1 MTRTPNVVG
10 LGLVALLAGFGLVGC
25 GPATSADSGS
35 TISAHG
41 SSTTGQT
48 LQPVD
53 EALAQKAQANC
64 WFKVKNRTS
73 RSEEVRLWNASHSV
87 NPKTERMGELLIVTG
102 GMDSAVHDDLYYA
115 CSLFE
120 YTPGSPVVM
129 KATSTPLPATIDNVI
144 PYGFSKDGRKEL
156 K

>member
-1 MTRTPNVVG
+1 MMTRTPNVMG
-10 LGLVALLAGFGLVGC
+10 LGVVALLAGFGLVGC
-25 GPATSADSGS
+25 GHATSADSR
-35 TISAHG
+35 
-41 SSTTGQT
+41 STTVQT

-53 EALAQKAQANC
+53 EALALKAQANC

-73 RSEEVRLWNASHSV
+73 QSEEVRLWNASSSV
-87 NPKTERMGELLIVTG
+87 GAKTERMGELLIVTG
-102 GMDSAVHDDLYYA
+102 AIEPAVRDDRYYA

-129 KATSTPLPATIDNVI
+129 KVTSTALPAPTDSVV
-144 PYGFSKDGRKEL
+144 PYGFTKDGRKEL

>member
-1 MTRTPNVVG
+1 MMNRTCRMFGTG
-10 LGLVALLAGFGLVGC
+10 LFALLIGSGLAAC
-25 GPATSADSGS
+25 GTATSAASGNGD
-35 TISAHG
+35 APG
-41 SSTTGQT
+41 T

-53 EALAQKAQANC
+53 DALAAKAQSSC

-73 RSEEVRLWNASHSV
+73 RSDEVRLWNASSSTSA
-87 NPKTERMGELLIVTG
+87 KTERLGALLIVTG
-102 GMDSAVHDDLYYA
+102 SMDPAVRDSRYYG

-129 KATSTPLPATIDNVI
+129 MATDATLPVRADSVI
-144 PYGFSKDGRKEL
+144 PYGFARDGRKEL

>member
-1 MTRTPNVVG
+1 MTSMPKVVA
-10 LGLVALLAGFGLVGC
+10 LGVAALLAGFGLVGC
-25 GPATSADSGS
+25 GQATSADN
-35 TISAHG
+35 
-41 SSTTGQT
+41 SSTTTHT

-53 EALAQKAQANC
+53 EALALKAQANC

-73 RSEEVRLWNASHSV
+73 HGEEVRLWNASASV
-87 NPKTERMGELLIVTG
+87 GAKTERMGELLIVTG
-102 GMDSAVHDDLYYA
+102 GVEPAVRDDRYYA

-120 YTPGSPVVM
+120 YTPGSPLVM
-129 KATSTPLPATIDNVI
+129 KATSTMLPATIDSVV

>member
-1 MTRTPNVVG
+1 MMTRTPKVVG
-10 LGLVALLAGFGLVGC
+10 LGVVALLAGFGLVGC
-25 GPATSADSGS
+25 GQATSADS
-35 TISAHG
+35 
-41 SSTTGQT
+41 SSTTMQT

-53 EALAQKAQANC
+53 EALGLKAQANC

-73 RSEEVRLWNASHSV
+73 RGEDVRLWNASSSV
-87 NPKTERMGELLIVTG
+87 GAKTERMGELLIVTG
-102 GMDSAVHDDLYYA
+102 SMEPAVRGDRYYA

-120 YTPGSPVVM
+120 YTPGSPLVM
-129 KATSTPLPATIDNVI
+129 KATSTTLPATIDSVV

>member
-1 MTRTPNVVG
+1 VMTRTPNVVG

-25 GPATSADSGS
+25 RQATSADS
-35 TISAHG
+35 
-41 SSTTGQT
+41 SSTTMHT

-53 EALAQKAQANC
+53 EALALKAQANC

-73 RSEEVRLWNASHSV
+73 RSEEVRLWNASSSV
-87 NPKTERMGELLIVTG
+87 GAKTERMGELLIVTG
-102 GMDSAVHDDLYYA
+102 ALEPAVRDDRYYA

-129 KATSTPLPATIDNVI
+129 KATSTALPAPTDSVV
-144 PYGFSKDGRKEL
+144 PYGFTKGGRKEL